1 MKRTRSRSG
10 SGTDLPARPVSLRSL
25 ADYLKLS
32 PATVSVVVN
41 DSPAA
46 KAIPKHTKDR
56 VLQATRKLQY
66 RPNFFARSLALKRG
80 FIVGVLVPEISD
92 VYAASIMGGIE
103 DELLSEG
110 YFYFVA
116 SHRGKPDLIQE
127 YPRMMIERAVEGVI
141 LLNTPVAHALP
152 VPVVTISGHHQTPGV
167 TNIAVD
173 NKKATFVALEHLF
186 GLGHRRIALF
196 RGHRGSLDAECRWR
210 GVLRA
215 AEKLGIEVRPELTI
229 QLQHD
234 ERNHGPS
241 VREEGFLTA
250 RELLATRKPFTALFA
265 FNDTSAVGAVR
276 AFRNAGLRIPED
288 VSVVVFGDMQAAA
301 YLIPRLTTVRQP
313 LRQMGEMAAKQLLM
327 RISNGKE
334 KVAVSDFAVAGVGRA
349 RIDGTGSRVVGR
361 VEVGVARGTSQI
373 PYFQFRPLVD
383 AHVVDQHALRKESG
397 GARASRPSR
406 RPPPGGDQKERFIE
420 DPMLSRV
427 QVSACAAHAEVMV
440 DIEGSPGPTRQ

>member
-1 MKRTRSRSG
+1 M
-10 SGTDLPARPVSLRSL
+10 
-25 ADYLKLS
+25 
-32 PATVSVVVN
+32 
-41 DSPAA
+41 
-46 KAIPKHTKDR
+46 
-56 VLQATRKLQY
+56 LQAARKLQY
-66 RPNFFARSLALKRG
+66 RPNFFARSLTLKRG

-196 RGHRGSLDAECRWR
+196 RGHRGSSDAECRWR

-265 FNDTSAVGAVR
+265 FNDTSAIGAVR

-288 VSVVVFGDMQAAA
+288 VSVVGFDDIQAAA

-334 KVAVSDFAVAGVGRA
+334 KSPYLISLSPELVVRESTGPA
-349 RIDGTGSRVVGR
+349 RV
-361 VEVGVARGTSQI
+361 
-373 PYFQFRPLVD
+373 L
-383 AHVVDQHALRKESG
+383 
-397 GARASRPSR
+397 
-406 RPPPGGDQKERFIE
+406 
-420 DPMLSRV
+420 
-427 QVSACAAHAEVMV
+427 
-440 DIEGSPGPTRQ
+440 